1 MSIATAMRELTYTT
15 AAREALDEEM
25 ERDPTIFVVGEGIGE
40 RGGNF
45 NTTLGLYEKYGPE
58 RLRDTPIVERGFIGM
73 CAGAAMTGT
82 RPVVDFM
89 FFDFILDAFGEMVNQ
104 IAKIQYMS
112 SGRLKM
118 PIVLR
123 GCIGIGGSSATHHS
137 GNYYPIF
144 AHLPGFRVVVP
155 TTPRD
160 AKGLLK
166 TALRSD
172 DPVLFLEHK
181 LLLNVKGEVPEPDA
195 DELIPFGMAAVRR
208 EGTDATVVAIG
219 AMVQKSLDAAETLAA
234 EGISIEVIDLRSIA
248 PLDEDTIL
256 ESLRKTGRLL
266 IVDEDF
272 QPCGMGAEISA
283 IAMEKAFDDLDAP
296 VQRLNGMFTPVPY
309 SPVLEAAVTLNTD
322 QILQA
327 MRDLLAE

>member
-1 MSIATAMRELTYTT
+1 MTATVAMRELTFTT
-15 AAREALDEEM
+15 AAREALEEEM
-25 ERDPTIFVVGEGIGE
+25 DRDPTIFVVGEGIGE

-45 NTTLGLYEKYGPE
+45 NTTLGLYEKYGPV
-58 RLRDTPIVERGFIGM
+58 RVRDTPIVERGFVGM
-73 CAGAAMTGT
+73 CTGAAMTGT

-89 FFDFILDAFGEMVNQ
+89 FFDFILDSFGEMINQ

-112 SGRLKM
+112 SGRLTM

-123 GCIGIGGSSATHHS
+123 GCIGIGGSAATHHS

-160 AKGLLK
+160 AKGLMK
-166 TALRSD
+166 SALRGT

-181 LLLNVKGEVPEPDA
+181 LLLNSKGMVPEPAA
-195 DELIPFGMAAVRR
+195 DELIPFGVASVRL

-219 AMVQKSLDAAETLAA
+219 AMVAKTLQAAEALAA
-234 EGISIEVIDLRSIA
+234 EGVSIEVIDLRSIA
-248 PLDEDTIL
+248 PLDETTIL
-256 ESLRKTGRLL
+256 HSLRKTGRLL

-272 QPCGMGAEISA
+272 QPCGMGAEIA
-283 IAMEKAFDDLDAP
+283 ALAMEKAFDDLDAP
-296 VQRLNGMFTPVPY
+296 VQRLNGLFTPVPY
-309 SPVLEAAVTLNTD
+309 SPALEAVVTLSNE
-322 QILQA
+322 QILQGI
-327 MRDLLAE
+327 RDLLAE